1 MGQATNL
8 QMQEQMTY
16 WDEGRQ
22 GREGNICR
30 HVAKHPR
37 AKRPEQCYHTEYF
50 NLATGKGVIYG

>member
-1 MGQATNL
+1 
-8 QMQEQMTY
+8 MTY

-50 NLATGKGVIYG
+50 NLATGQGVIYG